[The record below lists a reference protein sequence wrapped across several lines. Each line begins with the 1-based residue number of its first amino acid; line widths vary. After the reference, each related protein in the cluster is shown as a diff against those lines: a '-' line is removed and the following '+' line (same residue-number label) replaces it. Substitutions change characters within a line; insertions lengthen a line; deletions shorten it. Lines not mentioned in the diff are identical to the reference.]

1 MRERLNYFDVSA
13 GLSRQF
19 LDFSHALNEKAVIR
33 ELHDLITLRASQI
46 NGCAFCVDMH
56 VKQARIAGE
65 RELRLHHVAVWRE
78 SGLFSARERAALAWT
93 EALTTLSAQ
102 GVDDTLYEAMRS
114 QFSDE
119 ELSDLTFLVVG
130 INGWNRLNVAF
141 CTPPGSADAAFGLER
156 AGLS

>member
-141 CTPPGSADAAFGLER
+141 RTPPGSADAAFGLER